1 MNFFKTYFFVI
12 TVLLTNLLAQSNFLI
27 ETKINASFK
36 MGSMQSESEVI
47 YSDDTY
53 FSNVQFSF
61 KGKGV
66 ARLMSRNMHSGTII
80 SLKDSTVSNID
91 FKKKKYSIKMFN
103 EILQDK
109 KDDKNQNDNEN
120 QEDVDGEN
128 VQEELN
134 QFTISEVPEFIN
146 GFEAYKLTIERNGT
160 NEIWFSKTLKEPD
173 FVIKVKNKILDYQNG
188 WADMSM
194 DLTQYGID
202 KDSIII
208 KMSTKSEDGT
218 FNFDLISF
226 QKFSANDKKLIVPK
240 DFKKVRKI

>member
-1 MNFFKTYFFVI
+1 
-12 TVLLTNLLAQSNFLI
+12 
-27 ETKINASFK
+27 

-66 ARLMSRNMHSGTII
+66 ARLMSRDMHSGTII

-109 KDDKNQNDNEN
+109 KDDKNQNDDGN

-128 VQEELN
+128 VQEEFN

-160 NEIWFSKTLKEPD
+160 NEIWFSKTLTEPD
-173 FVIKVKNKILDYQNG
+173 FVIKVKNEIVDFQNG

-194 DLTQYGID
+194 DLTQY
-202 KDSIII
+202 
-208 KMSTKSEDGT
+208 
-218 FNFDLISF
+218 
-226 QKFSANDKKLIVPK
+226 
-240 DFKKVRKI
+240 